1 MAFIED
7 LYRNQR
13 ELNEIVFNNKI
24 RELEEV
30 ASMITYA
37 NLDNLCTKKFY
48 PTLIYEKKS
57 YSEEECLSVGK

>member
-13 ELNEIVFNNKI
+13 ELNEIVFNNQI

-30 ASMITYA
+30 ARMITYA